1 MRTVVITGGAG
12 YIGSHTCLALIAAG
26 YAPVIFDSL
35 AGASRSVLRRLHY
48 MLGKPVP
55 AEIVDLM
62 DVQALR
68 TAIERHRPVAVI
80 HLASPPGLRL
90 PRRPDNA
97 RARAKALDD
106 HVWLGFNLINAME
119 SAGCRTLVAASS
131 QSVYTHDG
139 PSPLREDA
147 PKAWTELPGH
157 AHLALEDLYESITKV
172 SSTWRIGCLRLFN
185 VAGAHSSQCLGPA
198 LARPSPNWLMELAYA
213 SSGMLPHATVRGW
226 GLPTP
231 DGTALRDFVHVED
244 VARAFALAL
253 DALDLYGESFSV
265 NIGSGAG
272 STVMQVLD
280 QFKAVCGK
288 PILTKFKA
296 LEPLEPIASVAD
308 VGLAR
313 ELLGWQPRYSLAN
326 MCAHTMGW
334 HDAYLQRRLPA

>member
-12 YIGSHTCLALIAAG
+12 YIGSHACLPLIAAG
-26 YAPVIFDSL
+26 YAPVIFDSF
-35 AGASRSVLRRLHY
+35 AGASRSVLGRLKY

-55 AEIVDLM
+55 TEQIDLM
-62 DVQALR
+62 DAQTLR
-68 TAIERHRPVAVI
+68 TAMQRHQPVAVI
-80 HLASPPGLRL
+80 HLASPPGMRL

-131 QSVYTHDG
+131 QSVYAHEGT
-139 PSPLREDA
+139 SPLREDA

-157 AHLALEDLYESITKV
+157 AHLALEDLYESITKA
-172 SSTWRIGCLRLFN
+172 SSTWRIGTLRLFN

-213 SSGMLPHATVRGW
+213 SAGMLPHATVRGR

-244 VARAFALAL
+244 VARAVVQAL
-253 DALDLYGESFSV
+253 DALDLYGESFTV

-272 STVMQVLD
+272 TTMMQAID
-280 QFKAVCGK
+280 QFSEVCGK
-288 PILTKFKA
+288 SFKTKFTE
-296 LEPLEPIASVAD
+296 LEADEPITSIANI
-308 VGLAR
+308 GLAR
-313 ELLGWQPRYSLAN
+313 ELLGWQPRFSLRN
-326 MCAHTMGW
+326 MCAHAWGW
-334 HDAYLQRRLPA
+334 HSAYMQRRLPA

>member
-26 YAPVIFDSL
+26 YAPVIFDTFT
-35 AGASRSVLRRLHY
+35 GASRSVPKRLHY

-55 AEIVDLM
+55 VEAVDLM

-68 TAIERHRPVAVI
+68 TAIERHRPVAVM

-119 SAGCRTLVAASS
+119 SAGCRTLVAASC

-139 PSPLREDA
+139 ASPLREDA

-157 AHLALEDLYESITKV
+157 AHLALEDLYDSITKV

-185 VAGAHSSQCLGPA
+185 VAGAHSSQCLGPS

-213 SSGMLPHATVRGW
+213 AAGMLPHATVRGW

-244 VARAFALAL
+244 VARAFAQAL
-253 DALDLYGESFSV
+253 DALELYGESFSV

-272 STVMQVLD
+272 STVMQALD
-280 QFKAVCGK
+280 QFKAVSGK
-288 PILTKFKA
+288 PIQTKFKA
-296 LEPLEPIASVAD
+296 LEPLEPIASVASI
-308 VGLAR
+308 GLAR
-313 ELLGWQPRYSLAN
+313 ELLGWQPRFSLRD
-326 MCAHTMGW
+326 MCAHTWGW
-334 HDAYLQRRLPA
+334 HQAYLQRRLPA